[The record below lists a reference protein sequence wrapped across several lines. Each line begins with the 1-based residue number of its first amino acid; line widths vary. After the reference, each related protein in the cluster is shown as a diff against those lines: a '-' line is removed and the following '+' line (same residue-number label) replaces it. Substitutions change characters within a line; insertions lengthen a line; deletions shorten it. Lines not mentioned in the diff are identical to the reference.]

1 MSVEKATSYL
11 QSKGKLAEV
20 CAEKFPIQERVI
32 EGQTIVVIDTL
43 TVAGDSVACPPNLS
57 KSDKSIKV
65 KCPDA
70 KVQVKHTSRVDTLV
84 QENTAKVEMYKG
96 YYLQEKVLKEQVQ
109 EKLATMTDSRDKWRS
124 RCIGLLISIGAV
136 IGVGLFFK
144 FYLP

>member
-43 TVAGDSVACPPNLS
+43 TVAGDSVACAPSPVP
-57 KSDKSIKV
+57 KKV

-70 KVQVKHTSRVDTLV
+70 KVQVKHSFRVDTLV

-109 EKLATMTDSRDKWRS
+109 EKLSVMTDSRDKWRS

-136 IGVGLFFK
+136 VGVGLFFK